1 MKKRYKT
8 RRNVPM
14 KESTKYVMDSITKAL
29 LTLMKDKPITSI
41 SICAIIDKSMAS
53 RNSFYRHFKDKD
65 DILRYYISSETEAWL
80 SSSPISYVSASSPQ
94 EYIIFLLQHLYE
106 YRDIIDLLIR
116 DNRLSLLEEEFDK
129 RFYHILSGISDPWH
143 IAFTTGGFYK
153 LFCYWAKTGY
163 EKTPAEIASYIQ

>member
-1 MKKRYKT
+1 
-8 RRNVPM
+8 M
-14 KESTKYVMDSITKAL
+14 KESTKFVMDNITKAL